1 MISACRA
8 IDVGHRPYTVARLT
22 MFRLQ
27 PSVEPSR
34 NHSVATDMVCG
45 RMMTCNHV
53 RIQPSCNKL
62 STPLMRL
69 KSCEQ
74 NFALRYHEGFI
85 LFSQKKGKAN
95 DLIDAKLVG
104 VKKIVTQ
111 AMEEEQVSKSHKISY
126 RNFAIKY
133 FGKTK
138 N

>member
-1 MISACRA
+1 MIQNLDFPRDQSENHMIAYLKKYKKKVEGIFMATYTSNANLITSLLTQHEA
-8 IDVGHRPYTVARLT
+8 ISIP
-22 MFRLQ
+22 
-27 PSVEPSR
+27 
-34 NHSVATDMVCG
+34 
-45 RMMTCNHV
+45 
-53 RIQPSCNKL
+53 
-62 STPLMRL
+62 
-69 KSCEQ
+69 
-74 NFALRYHEGFI
+74 I